1 MGLCFVCQLCAWG
14 SNSLIGPRKGYT
26 GYECAALHSGDI
38 QYRVVPIISY
48 KITCFSMKTWFYQ
61 RNKRCLSV
69 QIVFSMPRFT
79 RTLLHSTIF
88 CYVPKMPQKRGP
100 FLMQSNSIKKQKME
114 SFFVQLGIYDIW
126 IGLAHHHS
134 WWSKV
139 KFIKKKNLGNSKT
152 YTNLQI
158 CLEFSGY
165 PLRIDIMPIFKVS
178 FANCK
183 RRHFFNELKKL
194 RDWQFF
200 LLLFPLQMQNHSIVS
215 GVPGPRGQPVVSA
228 VVGAERRAEKGVLP
242 RLPVGMG
249 HPVVPRMQNGP
260 FYAHELRNAQ

>member
-1 MGLCFVCQLCAWG
+1 MGLCSVCQLCAWG

-79 RTLLHSTIF
+79 RTLLHTIF

-114 SFFVQLGIYDIW
+114 SFFVQLGYMTFE
-126 IGLAHHHS
+126 LALPIIIHGGQKWNS
-134 WWSKV
+134 SK
-139 KFIKKKNLGNSKT
+139 KT
-152 YTNLQI
+152 
-158 CLEFSGY
+158 SG
-165 PLRIDIMPIFKVS
+165 IQ
-178 FANCK
+178 K
-183 RRHFFNELKKL
+183 RTLTYK
-194 RDWQFF
+194 
-200 LLLFPLQMQNHSIVS
+200 SV
-215 GVPGPRGQPVVSA
+215 
-228 VVGAERRAEKGVLP
+228 
-242 RLPVGMG
+242 
-249 HPVVPRMQNGP
+249 
-260 FYAHELRNAQ
+260 

>member
-1 MGLCFVCQLCAWG
+1 MGLCSVCQLCAWG

-79 RTLLHSTIF
+79 RTLLHTIF

-114 SFFVQLGIYDIW
+114 SFLSSQDIW
-126 IGLAHHHS
+126 HLNWPCPS
-134 WWSKV
+134 SFMVV
-139 KFIKKKNLGNSKT
+139 KSEIHQKNLGI
-152 YTNLQI
+152 Q
-158 CLEFSGY
+158 
-165 PLRIDIMPIFKVS
+165 
-178 FANCK
+178 K
-183 RRHFFNELKKL
+183 RTLT
-194 RDWQFF
+194 
-200 LLLFPLQMQNHSIVS
+200 
-215 GVPGPRGQPVVSA
+215 
-228 VVGAERRAEKGVLP
+228 
-242 RLPVGMG
+242 
-249 HPVVPRMQNGP
+249 
-260 FYAHELRNAQ
+260 